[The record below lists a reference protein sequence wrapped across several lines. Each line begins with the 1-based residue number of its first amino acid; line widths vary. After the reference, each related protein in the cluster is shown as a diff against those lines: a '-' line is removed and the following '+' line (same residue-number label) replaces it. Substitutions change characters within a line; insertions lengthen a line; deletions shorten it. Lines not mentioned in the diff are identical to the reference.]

1 MEESAAHFAPPSI
14 DQSITTE
21 EALDE
26 LERVLADPQFQSTE
40 RNKKFLRFVAE
51 ELFQGHESSVKAYSI
66 AVDVFGRP
74 SSFDPAID
82 PIVRIE
88 ATRLRASLTRYYE
101 LHGRDGGIRIDLPK
115 GRYIPTFTRLEL
127 PVDTAPERS
136 AAGAESRLDN
146 PPARRG
152 ASSSRL
158 WPARPARW
166 TAVALGLLGAVGLA
180 TFLAPGAFNQAGG
193 PRVISEKP
201 SVEIQMKLAGNDL
214 DDEALRLRD
223 ALMVA
228 LSQFQ
233 TLQVASAELPRVEKA
248 DPIQT
253 SSIYTTKRN
262 SYHVVLKYSADR
274 DARSVWWQVIDP
286 VDGEALS
293 SGTERVNLSSPFKP
307 VDETLVESPG
317 NALGRGPRRDQQHRD
332 RARNGKSD
340 DRQRMRVAGV
350 SGLRAP
356 PFRNAGDRP
365 DLPRGDAGAASERSG
380 CECGA
385 CSRTPED
392 RPAGRPDGAVATGV
406 EARRQG
412 GRSRALFGPQRGRP
426 DGGAVSGGTD
436 RGRRH
441 GRPPRHGAQPQ
452 QRRHPGQA
460 RQHPLH
466 RRQMGRRH
474 TAGHKGRSDRD
485 RPLRDAEIT
494 LAMDAY
500 RRGEYDE
507 ALLRL
512 EQMGKTDCFCANV
525 LRAATLGQLGRKQEA
540 EAAAESLR
548 ISRGRFEKS
557 FRKDMEARRFA
568 PVIIASLEAGL
579 AKAGISVK

>member
-40 RNKKFLRFVAE
+40 RNRKFLRFVAE

-101 LHGRDGGIRIDLPK
+101 LHGRDGGVRIDLPR
-115 GRYIPTFTRLEL
+115 GRYIPTFTRLDL
-127 PVDTAPERS
+127 PVDTAPERT
-136 AAGAESRLDN
+136 AAGAESRLDD
-146 PPARRG
+146 PPARREH
-152 ASSSRL
+152 SSSRL
-158 WPARPARW
+158 WPVRPARW
-166 TAVALGLLGAVGLA
+166 TAVALAVLCAVGLA
-180 TFLAPGAFNQAGG
+180 TFLAPGALNRAGG

-201 SVEIQMKLAGNDL
+201 SVEIRIKLAGNDL

-233 TLQVASAELPRVEKA
+233 TLQVASAELPRVKRA
-248 DPIQT
+248 DPLET
-253 SSIYTTKRN
+253 SSIFTTKQN
-262 SYHVVLKYSADR
+262 SYQVILKYSADR

-286 VDGEALS
+286 FDGEALS
-293 SGTERVNLSSPFKP
+293 SGTERVVLSSPFKP
-307 VDETLVESPG
+307 VDETLVG
-317 NALGRGPRRDQQHRD
+317 HLATRLAAGRGVINSIET
-332 RARNGKSD
+332 AREMANPTIG
-340 DRQRMRVAGV
+340 
-350 SGLRAP
+350 
-356 PFRNAGDRP
+356 
-365 DLPRGDAGAASERSG
+365 SG
-380 CECGA
+380 CVLQAYLAFERPHSEMLETARA
-385 CSRTPED
+385 CLEETLALRPNDPDANAALAAVLLKIDPPDAPTELSQRALKLADKAVDLAPYSD
-392 RPAGRPDGAVATGV
+392 RSAAARMAALFRAGQIEAAVRAGRRGMELNPNNAAIPAKLG
-406 EARRQG
+406 
-412 GRSRALFGPQRGRP
+412 SILFTVGKWEEGIPLVIK
-426 DGGAVSGGTD
+426 A
-436 RGRRH
+436 
-441 GRPPRHGAQPQ
+441 
-452 QRRHPGQA
+452 GQIE
-460 RQHPLH
+460 
-466 RRQMGRRH
+466 
-474 TAGHKGRSDRD
+474 TA
-485 RPLRDAEIT
+485 PLRDAEIT

-512 EQMGKTDCFCANV
+512 EQMGRTDCFCASV

-540 EAAAESLR
+540 EVAAESLR